1 MKKNIKL
8 LDLVKYNFIFFIPII
23 FCYYVIYVIPKYYR
37 FSIYSRAILLLLL
50 CILLN
55 ILLAIF
61 EQTIYKKYFI
71 ENQIRCTMSDF
82 IREIEKND
90 QILYKIAIIN
100 TLKIYGWTFLF
111 VIPGIVKTLEYSRQI
126 LVHVRNPHINN
137 LEEIKIISRDEM
149 RGKKLHLF
157 GTLFLYSFPII
168 LLGQIVLSIPTIVV
182 LINLLAFAIARFT
195 QIYFHLNNLYA

>member
-23 FCYYVIYVIPKYYR
+23 FCYYVIYMIPKYYR
-37 FSIYSRAILLLLL
+37 FSIYSRVILLLLL

-82 IREIEKND
+82 IRETEKND

-100 TLKIYGWTFLF
+100 TLKIYGWTFF
-111 VIPGIVKTLEYSRQI
+111 
-126 LVHVRNPHINN
+126 
-137 LEEIKIISRDEM
+137 
-149 RGKKLHLF
+149 
-157 GTLFLYSFPII
+157 FL
-168 LLGQIVLSIPTIVV
+168 
-182 LINLLAFAIARFT
+182 
-195 QIYFHLNNLYA
+195 

>member
-8 LDLVKYNFIFFIPII
+8 LDLIRYNFIFFIPII
-23 FCYYVIYVIPKYYR
+23 FCYYVIYMISKYYR
-37 FSIYSRAILLLLL
+37 FSIYPRAILLLLL

-71 ENQIRCTMSDF
+71 ENQIKCTMGDF
-82 IREIEKND
+82 IRETEKND
-90 QILYKIAIIN
+90 QILYKITIIN

-126 LVHVRNPHINN
+126 LVHVKNPHINN

-149 RGKKLHLF
+149 RGKKL
-157 GTLFLYSFPII
+157 YSFPII

-182 LINLLAFAIARFT
+182 FINLLAFAIVRFT